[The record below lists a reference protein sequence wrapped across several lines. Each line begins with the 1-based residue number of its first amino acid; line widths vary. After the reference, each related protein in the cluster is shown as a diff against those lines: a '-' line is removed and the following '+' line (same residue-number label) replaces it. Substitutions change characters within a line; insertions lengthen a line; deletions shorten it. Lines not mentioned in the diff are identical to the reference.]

1 MDKPIEHWLRGP
13 VEGITGLLQ
22 PVAHA
27 LLQVQYEI
35 NDLFQTNK
43 PENLWKKPNGIASV
57 AFHLQHIAGVIDRLF
72 TYANGKELSSEQLLY
87 LRNEGVYNPNIKLED
102 LVMNV
107 NKQIDQ
113 AISLL
118 KSIHPETLSEER
130 LVGRKKLPSTQI
142 GLLFHAAEHTTRHF
156 GQLLVTVKLSG

>member
-1 MDKPIEHWLRGP
+1 MDKPIEYWLRGP

-35 NDLFQTNK
+35 DDLFQSNK
-43 PENLWKKPNGIASV
+43 VGNLWKKPNGIASV
-57 AFHLQHIAGVIDRLF
+57 AFHLQHITGVIDRLF

-156 GQLLVTVKLSG
+156 GQLLVTVKLGS

>member
-1 MDKPIEHWLRGP
+1 MDKPIEYWLRGP
-13 VEGITGLLQ
+13 VEEITGLLQ

-35 NDLFQTNK
+35 DDLFQSNK

-118 KSIHPETLSEER
+118 KTIHPETLVEER
-130 LVGRKKLPSTQI
+130 IVGRKKLPSTQI

-156 GQLLVTVKLSG
+156 GQLLVTVKLGS

>member
-1 MDKPIEHWLRGP
+1 MDKPIEYWLRGP
-13 VEGITGLLQ
+13 VEEITGLLQ

-35 NDLFQTNK
+35 DDLFQSNK

-107 NKQIDQ
+107 NKQINQ

-118 KSIHPETLSEER
+118 KTIHPETLVEER
-130 LVGRKKLPSTQI
+130 IVGRKKLPSTQI

-156 GQLLVTVKLSG
+156 GQLLVTVKLGS